1 MKDFAT
7 AITFG
12 GQEIA
17 ERNWENCPTSR
28 ITGFSAVAEGK
39 FPTVQ
44 PRGPTGKSL
53 IFVFSARH
61 PRCPFWHMFEKLRIV
76 FTIPELRKKVLLTIG
91 LLAVYRIGF
100 HIPLPM
106 VATNLGESSGGAA
119 DFFERVSMFAASDLR
134 QATIFG
140 LGIMPYISASII
152 FQLLGSV
159 YKPLEELKKEG
170 EAGRKKLNEYTRYLT
185 VAICLVQSYMYLKF
199 MLMAGGPGG
208 FGNINPNFLNAE
220 GTGLFWGWQI
230 VAVLVMTCGTVFLMW
245 LGEQIDEYGIGNG
258 ISLLIMAG
266 ILAQMPKALYEL
278 IRNMKPQ
285 LTGLSRGQVGIE
297 TLILLVLLFVCVVF
311 GVVFIT
317 LGQRKIPT
325 QSAKFTRGRRV
336 YGGTR
341 QFLPLRINQAGVMP
355 IIFASSL
362 LMIPGVFF
370 GFMAGL
376 FETDSSLFRWLNMIG
391 LSMQDQSSYFFNLLY
406 VALIFFFCYF
416 WTAITFN
423 PKEMSDNLKESG
435 TFIPGYRPGK
445 RTTDYLEK
453 VMVRITYV
461 GAAFLGLIAIVPTIV
476 YGSLGV
482 PYSIAGFYGG
492 TGLLIAVSVAFDLVQ
507 KIDSHLVMRNYRGL
521 LEGAGGGTSP
531 VV

>member
-1 MKDFAT
+1 
-7 AITFG
+7 
-12 GQEIA
+12 
-17 ERNWENCPTSR
+17 
-28 ITGFSAVAEGK
+28 
-39 FPTVQ
+39 
-44 PRGPTGKSL
+44 
-53 IFVFSARH
+53 
-61 PRCPFWHMFEKLRIV
+61 MFEKLRII
-76 FTIPELRKKVLLTIG
+76 FSIPELRKKVLLTIG

-106 VATNLGESSGGAA
+106 IATNMEEAGGGAA
-119 DFFERVSMFAASDLR
+119 DFFERVSVFAASDLR

-185 VAICLVQSYMYLKF
+185 VFICVIQSYMYLKF
-199 MLMAGGPGG
+199 MLMSGGSTGY
-208 FGNINPNFLNAE
+208 GNINPNFLNSE
-220 GTGLFWGWQI
+220 GTGLFFGWQV
-230 VAVLVMTCGTVFLMW
+230 VAVLVMTAGTVFLMW

-266 ILAQMPKALYEL
+266 ILAQMPQALYEL
-278 IRNMKPQ
+278 IRNMKPE
-285 LTGLSRGQVGIE
+285 LVGLSRGQVGVE
-297 TLILLVLLFVCVVF
+297 TLILLVLLFVGVVF

-341 QFLPLRINQAGVMP
+341 QHLPLRINQAGVMP

-362 LMIPGVFF
+362 LMIPGMLF
-370 GFMAGL
+370 GALASQFASGGGAFNGL
-376 FETDSSLFRWLNMIG
+376 NLLSLTLN
-391 LSMQDQSSYFFNLLY
+391 DQTSYFFNLLY

-423 PKEMSDNLKESG
+423 PKEMSDNLRDSG

-461 GAAFLGLIAIVPTIV
+461 GAAFLAIVAIVPTIV

-482 PYSIAGFYGG
+482 PYAIAGFYGG

-507 KIDSHLVMRNYRGL
+507 KIDSHLVMRNFRGL
-521 LEGAGGGTSP
+521 LEGAGGGVTP